1 MVSPTSKKARAT
13 QQVMLVAARNVIG
26 RTGVFSPEA
35 IAETA
40 GVSAA
45 TFYAHF
51 GSKDQMLALALDQ
64 AMSEHNQRMWEAL
77 DIEVLL
83 EEGLARVLT
92 RLLTVVVEDSN
103 EDGRLLRLAAS
114 RIVEANQV
122 ADVFWVRK
130 DETLEML
137 TRFIRMGAAAGR
149 IRRGP
154 PEILARTVLV
164 TIEGMQSPALAGP
177 SQSAVLAESVR
188 MLDATLGVAI

>member
-1 MVSPTSKKARAT
+1 
-13 QQVMLVAARNVIG
+13 
-26 RTGVFSPEA
+26 
-35 IAETA
+35 
-40 GVSAA
+40 
-45 TFYAHF
+45 
-51 GSKDQMLALALDQ
+51 
-64 AMSEHNQRMWEAL
+64 
-77 DIEVLL
+77 
-83 EEGLARVLT
+83 
-92 RLLTVVVEDSN
+92 LLTVVVEDSN

-177 SQSAVLAESVR
+177 NQSAVLAESVR